1 MSDLLHFEDFK
12 QGQQFDLGSLK
23 VSKEDILEF
32 ASEFDPQPFHLSE
45 EAGEASMLGGLAA
58 SGWQTSSLAMRL
70 LAENLLNKSTSRGSP
85 GISKLK
91 WQRPVFPGDTLT
103 VCAEVL
109 KTRSLHTKP
118 DLGLVSVRLTATNQ
132 AGEQV
137 LLWENPILFA
147 KRSGAL

>member
-12 QGQQFDLGSLK
+12 QGQKFDLGSLT
-23 VSKEDILEF
+23 VSKEDIIEF

-58 SGWQTSSLAMRL
+58 SGWQTSSLAMSL

-91 WQRPVFPGDTLT
+91 WQRPVFSGDTLS
-103 VCAEVL
+103 VNAEVL

-118 DLGLVSVRLTATNQ
+118 DLGLVSFRVNATKQ
-132 AGEQV
+132 DGTQV

-147 KRSGAL
+147 KRSAVG